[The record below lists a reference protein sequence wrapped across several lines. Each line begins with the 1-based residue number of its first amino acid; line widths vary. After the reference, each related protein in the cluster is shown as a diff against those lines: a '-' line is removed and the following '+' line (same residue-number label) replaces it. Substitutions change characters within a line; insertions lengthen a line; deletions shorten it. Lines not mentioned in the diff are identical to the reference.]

1 EMLDYERGNDV
12 HRVPIPEEFVGKPFG
27 ELYIHFKKN
36 NNWTILGLVNEEE
49 TVSLSDILSHDT
61 SAIDAFIERKFREAG
76 INVAEKSGMSVN
88 VNPSFDY
95 VLQKKDIAVILGT
108 LQ

>member
-1 EMLDYERGNDV
+1 
-12 HRVPIPEEFVGKPFG
+12 
-27 ELYIHFKKN
+27 
-36 NNWTILGLVNEEE
+36 VNEEE

-76 INVAEKSGMSVN
+76 INVAEKSGMRVN

-95 VLQKKDIAVILGT
+95 ILQKKDIAVILGT